1 MENIEYFMRWYI
13 ENRQRFAIIIPNL
26 INLNPRIPIEESVL
40 QSCPVCW
47 EENVPS
53 TFVCGQC
60 PQRSAC
66 IHCAWRLQNSC
77 PLCRFEG
84 SSHLQPPRGRGRGI
98 LNLGPQPPRGRGRG
112 ILGQRPRANR
122 WTQTDEHK
130 QKNPTA
136 LLRATKILEKKPE
149 LHACIYIYIYNL
161 F

>member
-1 MENIEYFMRWYI
+1 MENIESFMRWYI

-40 QSCPVCW
+40 QSFPVCW

-122 WTQTDEHK
+122 WTQT
-130 QKNPTA
+130 
-136 LLRATKILEKKPE
+136 KKSNGPFKGHQNFRKE
-149 LHACIYIYIYNL
+149 TWITCMYIYIYIYNL